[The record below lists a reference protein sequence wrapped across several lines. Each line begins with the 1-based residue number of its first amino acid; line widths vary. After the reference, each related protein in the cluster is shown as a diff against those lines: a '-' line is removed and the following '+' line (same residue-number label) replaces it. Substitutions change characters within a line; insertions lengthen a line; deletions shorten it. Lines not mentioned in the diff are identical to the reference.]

1 MAKKK
6 KIDNV
11 QHEEPKVYV
20 PEKSSKEL
28 AVEKLLARGIQ
39 VTLESGVIMTK
50 VSTPDDLKLFKQ
62 AIKDIGYNSSYG
74 AKIIKGDN
82 EYETGRSAES
92 FEGEGSEDND

>member
-1 MAKKK
+1 MPKKK
-6 KIDNV
+6 QDIKP
-11 QHEEPKVYV
+11 EEPKAYV
-20 PEKSSKEL
+20 REKSDKEL

-50 VSTPDDLKLFKQ
+50 VSTPDDLKLFRQ

-82 EYETGRSAES
+82 EYETGRSAKS